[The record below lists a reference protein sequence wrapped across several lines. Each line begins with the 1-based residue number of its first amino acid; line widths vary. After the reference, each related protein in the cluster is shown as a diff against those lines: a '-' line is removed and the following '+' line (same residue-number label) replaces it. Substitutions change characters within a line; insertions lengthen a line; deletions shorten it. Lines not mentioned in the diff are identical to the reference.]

1 MLEITIEII
10 LSKMYY
16 VFRKAEQRCMIQS
29 FEKMACLEDL
39 KADILSGLEETVL
52 FPSIDI

>member
-1 MLEITIEII
+1 
-10 LSKMYY
+10 MYY
-16 VFRKAEQRCMIQS
+16 VFKKAEQRCMIQS